1 LHRILIDEKNEGDHM
16 STAFDA
22 LDDSKL
28 IEMAL
33 AGEVECFAA
42 LMDRLIAGVK
52 KRILGMVRSA
62 DDADD
67 LLQEVQIKVW
77 RHLSEFRS
85 ESSFRTWVMRVAINE
100 VLQSY
105 RREKRRAVCQP
116 ITDLDFFPSGG
127 ESPHQSAVRTETAA
141 TVHRAVVMLP
151 PKYSQVLILRDLREL
166 TERETAHSL
175 ELSIPAVKSRLL
187 RARHMLLK
195 ALMRSTIQRL
205 ARAA

>member
-1 LHRILIDEKNEGDHM
+1 MTSAIA
-16 STAFDA
+16 T

-42 LMDRLIAGVK
+42 LMDRHVAAVK
-52 KRILGMVRSA
+52 KRILGMVRSSE
-62 DDADD
+62 DADD

-77 RHLSEFRS
+77 RHLSAFRS

-116 ITDLDFFPSGG
+116 ITDMDLFPSRANHRI
-127 ESPHQSAVRTETAA
+127 SLLFAPRPSTPFDAPSSCCLQS
-141 TVHRAVVMLP
+141 
-151 PKYSQVLILRDLREL
+151 IG
-166 TERETAHSL
+166 
-175 ELSIPAVKSRLL
+175 KS
-187 RARHMLLK
+187 
-195 ALMRSTIQRL
+195 
-205 ARAA
+205 